1 MVLDL
6 TNLIFKLQDFWAQQG
21 CYVAQPYDVEKGAG
35 TMNPMTFFRV
45 LGPEP
50 WKVAYVEPSR
60 RPQDARYGEN
70 PNRMGYYFQFQV
82 ILKPVPPDIIETYIH
97 SLEALGIERKDHDI
111 RLVEDNWESPT
122 LGASGLGWEVW
133 LDGQEITQFT
143 YFQEMGGIELD
154 PVSCEI
160 TYGLER
166 LAAYVQKLDNVWDL
180 EVAPGITY
188 AELFKHSEKEQ
199 SIYGFELADVELLR
213 NLFDSYEG
221 ECTRI
226 IEKDLVMPAYDYA
239 LKCSHVFNLLDSRGA
254 LSVAERQR
262 YIARVRALTRKCAE
276 KYLAWRESTGFPLLK
291 GGRVS

>member
-1 MVLDL
+1 MTADL
-6 TNLIFKLQDFWAQQG
+6 MSLIFKLQEFWTQEG
-21 CYVAQPYDVEKGAG
+21 CFVAQPYDVEKGAG

-82 ILKPVPPDIIETYIH
+82 ILKPVPSSVIETYIH
-97 SLEALGIERKDHDI
+97 SLEALGIERKEHDI

-166 LAAYVQKLDNVWDL
+166 LAAYVQKIDNVWDIR
-180 EVAPGITY
+180 VAPGITY

-199 SIYGFELADVELLR
+199 SVYGFEIADVDLLR

-221 ECTRI
+221 ECQRI
-226 IEKDLVMPAYDYA
+226 LERDLVMPAYDYA
-239 LKCSHVFNLLDSRGA
+239 LKCSHVFNLLDSRGS

-262 YIARVRALTRKCAE
+262 YIARVRVLTRKCAQQ
-276 KYLAWRESTGFPLLK
+276 YLAWRESTGFPLLK